1 LRVLRREANRLGS
14 GLEARMPA
22 LEITA
27 QLLIEHAGPDLQ
39 QPVSARGGPTH
50 LLSLHK
56 PLADNLVD
64 GGFDEA
70 GRDRLTVPL
79 AVRIVRD
86 RGQVGGHV
94 THELFKFILHS
105 VRMVGFST
113 DLPRQIL
120 KCLQCSMWT
129 AVPE

>member
-1 LRVLRREANRLGS
+1 MRVLRRQTNRLRH
-14 GLEARMPA
+14 GLEARVPA
-22 LEITA
+22 LKITA

-39 QPVSARGGPTH
+39 QPVGARGRSTH

-70 GRDRLTVPL
+70 GRDGLAVPL

-86 RGQVGGHV
+86 RIRLAV
-94 THELFKFILHS
+94 T
-105 VRMVGFST
+105 
-113 DLPRQIL
+113 
-120 KCLQCSMWT
+120 
-129 AVPE
+129 